1 MEGPYFAQGPGI
13 GNSGFLT
20 GKMTT
25 FFLNRPCQSPFTLN
39 LPCGSPFGVFCTR
52 IPIFRGR
59 MLPNV
64 LFFLPYHLPFC
75 ILPGLVQNRYFI
87 VTSPWTTHLVFWATP
102 QSTQYPVPHLHPT
115 QDRYHVLHT
124 WIPYRTNTSPT
135 SVPTWYTGTLSRSY
149 NNTGTA
155 FGFHTFSFS
164 YPKRKAERQS
174 ATDRQFQPWSP
185 LTTWPPSI
193 LRNLIFLQ

>member
-1 MEGPYFAQGPGI
+1 
-13 GNSGFLT
+13 
-20 GKMTT
+20 MTT

-87 VTSPWTTHLVFWATP
+87 VTSPWMTHLVFWATP

-124 WIPYRTNTSPT
+124 WIPYGTNTSPT
-135 SVPTWYTGTLSRSY
+135 SVPTWYTVLWVGPTTIQVLLLVFTLFLFLTQNARLKG
-149 NNTGTA
+149 NL
-155 FGFHTFSFS
+155 
-164 YPKRKAERQS
+164 
-174 ATDRQFQPWSP
+174 P
-185 LTTWPPSI
+185 LTDSFNPEVPLLLGPP
-193 LRNLIFLQ
+193 LY